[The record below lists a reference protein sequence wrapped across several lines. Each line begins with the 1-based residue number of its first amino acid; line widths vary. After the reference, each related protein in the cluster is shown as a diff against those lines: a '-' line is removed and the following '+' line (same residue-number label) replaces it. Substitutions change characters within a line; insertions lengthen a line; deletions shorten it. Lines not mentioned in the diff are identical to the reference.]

1 MGEPI
6 GPMAFLSL
14 NTEAMGG
21 KTHGF
26 FVFGTGGDCGKTNE
40 LKEKNPMKT
49 KKHEPI
55 EVTSHL
61 FQLGTPAFPTYLSMG
76 EKGMIIE
83 GGTGPTFSIMV
94 EQIESLGIDPKKIE
108 YIVLTH
114 THPDH
119 IGAVPHFQRAWP
131 HIKLFASPIGAT
143 ILGKTELFKEF
154 QLVDLGIAQLM
165 KAKAEIATLPE
176 PVEDYAFTVDAVV
189 KEGDKIDLG
198 GGIVWNVYETP
209 GHSPCHLALFEEK
222 ESTLALGDTA
232 GFYVPEKD
240 VFWPNYFES
249 LEKYCNSIRKLAALP
264 AKQAVLSHNGVV
276 AGNVQ
281 QHLEKAMRA
290 TEKYHQE
297 LMDRLA
303 KGENSEELALEKARF
318 VDSLTDIQPFKVMY
332 DLCKV
337 LIKNSSIDGKG
348 DHFAL

>member
-1 MGEPI
+1 
-6 GPMAFLSL
+6 MAFLFSAQ
-14 NTEAMGG
+14 EAIVE
-21 KTHGF
+21 KH
-26 FVFGTGGDCGKTNE
+26 NE
-40 LKEKNPMKT
+40 IKEKNPMKT

-61 FQLGTPAFPTYLSMG
+61 FQLGTPAFPAYLSMG
-76 EKGMIIE
+76 ERGMIIE
-83 GGTGPTFSIMV
+83 GGTGPTFTIMV
-94 EQIESLGIDPKKIE
+94 DQIESLGIDPHTIQ

-131 HIKLFASPIGAT
+131 HIKLLASPIGAN

-165 KAKAEIATLPE
+165 KAKAEINTLPE
-176 PVEDYAFTVDAVV
+176 PIEDYAFAVDAVLT
-189 KEGDKIDLG
+189 EGDRIDLG
-198 GGIVWNVYETP
+198 AGIVWNIYETP
-209 GHSPCHLALFEEK
+209 GHSPCHIALFEEK

-232 GFYVPEKD
+232 GFYVPEKG

-264 AKQAVLSHNGVV
+264 AKQALLSHNGVV
-276 AGNVQ
+276 AGNVR

-303 KGENSEELALEKARF
+303 KGENSEELAMEKARF

-337 LIKNSSIDGKG
+337 LIKNSSIDGEG